1 MVQLT
6 ETPQIPSLSN
16 VIITLFMVINVM
28 YTMCEGPK
36 LDA

>member
-1 MVQLT
+1 MDDLM

-16 VIITLFMVINVM
+16 VIVTLFMIFSVM
-28 YTMCEGPK
+28 YTICEGPK